1 LPIGDTLYQSY
12 SMSNKSPY
20 ILLVDDEPANL
31 ILLEELLQ
39 FKGYTTFSAVSGSE
53 ALSQARVH
61 RPELILLDIMMPEL
75 NGFDV
80 CDRLRKDPTLQTV
93 PIIFLTA
100 LDDDTSRLKGLEMM
114 ADDYLTKPFNSRLLL
129 AKVESVLQLSQM
141 RSQVVSTEFNQQV
154 KEQSKRQIAAAW
166 EANEYLSEKFHLF
179 VPEQLLERIAPQG
192 VESIQLGNVT
202 EEELTILFCD
212 IRGFTAIAESQEARE
227 TFEWLNALFTKMS
240 DCISSHGGFI
250 DKYLGDAIMAVFDR
264 PNSHARDA
272 IEASVAIQK
281 SLQEFNADRHQYNLS
296 SPVNIGTG
304 IHTGIGMIG
313 TLGSDRRMDSTV
325 IGDVVNTAS
334 RLENFTKIYGC
345 TIIVSETALL
355 HAREFVNTINSHSDS
370 QEHLLLKCEL
380 EGKAQES
387 ILATSQTTVMDSQVP
402 STNYYYR
409 WIDRVTPRGKQQAIE
424 IYEVWS
430 SSSPDCEVKQLTQA
444 LFNKGIQGWQAGKYV
459 AALGYF
465 QQLAAQNPVDT
476 VVNLYIERCQE
487 KLGLVPASKNPNS

>member
-1 LPIGDTLYQSY
+1 
-12 SMSNKSPY
+12 MSNKSPY

-31 ILLEELLQ
+31 ILLEELLHL
-39 FKGYTTFSAVSGSE
+39 KGYATVSAPSGDE
-53 ALSQARVH
+53 ALSMAQAD
-61 RPELILLDIMMPEL
+61 RPDLILLDIMMPDL
-75 NGFDV
+75 DGFDV
-80 CDRLRKDPTLQTV
+80 CQRLRKDPTLQTV
-93 PIIFLTA
+93 PVIFLTA

-114 ADDYLTKPFNSRLLL
+114 ADDYVTKPFNSRLLL

-141 RSQVVSTEFNQQV
+141 RSQAVSSQFNQQV

-166 EANEYLSEKFHLF
+166 EANEYLAEKFHLF

-192 VESIQLGNVT
+192 IESIQLGNVT

-227 TFEWLNALFTKMS
+227 TFEWLNAFFTKMS
-240 DCISSHGGFI
+240 DCISSHRGFI
-250 DKYLGDAIMAVFDR
+250 DKYLGDAIMAVFDQ

-272 IEASVAIQK
+272 IEASVAMQE
-281 SLQEFNADRHQYNLS
+281 SLREFNADRHKYNLS

-334 RLENFTKIYGC
+334 RLENLTKIYGC
-345 TIIVSETALL
+345 QIIVSENAIV
-355 HAREFVNTINSHSDS
+355 HAREFVNATNSNSNSPD
-370 QEHLLLKCEL
+370 HLLLKCDL
-380 EGKAQES
+380 EIATKES
-387 ILATSQTTVMDSQVP
+387 IVSSCQTTVMDNQLP
-402 STNYYYR
+402 SNNYYYR

-424 IYEVWS
+424 IYEIWTN
-430 SSSPDCEVKQLTQA
+430 SSPDCEAKQLTQA
-444 LFNKGIQGWQAGKYV
+444 LFNKGIQGWQSEKFV

-487 KLGLVPASKNPNS
+487 KLGLVPASKTRNS

>member
-1 LPIGDTLYQSY
+1 
-12 SMSNKSPY
+12 MSNKSPC

-31 ILLEELLQ
+31 ILLEELLHL
-39 FKGYTTFSAVSGSE
+39 KGYTTVSALSGDE
-53 ALSQARVH
+53 ALSKAGAD
-61 RPELILLDIMMPEL
+61 RPDLILLDIMMPDL
-75 NGFDV
+75 DGFDV
-80 CDRLRKDPTLQTV
+80 CDRLRKDPILQTV
-93 PIIFLTA
+93 PVIFLTA

-141 RSQVVSTEFNQQV
+141 RSQAVSSQFNQRV

-166 EANEYLSEKFHLF
+166 EANEYLAEKFHLF

-227 TFEWLNALFTKMS
+227 TFEWLNAFFTKMN

-250 DKYLGDAIMAVFDR
+250 DKYLGDAIMAVFDK

-272 IEASVAIQK
+272 IDASVAMQE
-281 SLQEFNADRHQYNLS
+281 SLQEFNADRHKYNLS
-296 SPVNIGTG
+296 SPVNIGIG

-334 RLENFTKIYGC
+334 RLENLTKIYGC
-345 TIIVSETALL
+345 QIIVSENAIV
-355 HAREFVNTINSHSDS
+355 HAREFVN
-370 QEHLLLKCEL
+370 
-380 EGKAQES
+380 
-387 ILATSQTTVMDSQVP
+387 ATSN
-402 STNYYYR
+402 NYYYR
-409 WIDRVTPRGKQQAIE
+409 WIDRVTPRGKQKAIE
-424 IYEVWS
+424 IYEVWAA
-430 SSSPDCEVKQLTQA
+430 SSPDCEIKQLTQA
-444 LFNKGIQGWQAGKYV
+444 LFNKGIQGWQSGKFV

-476 VVNLYIERCQE
+476 VVNLYIEKCQE
-487 KLGLVPASKNPNS
+487 KLGLVPTSKTRTS